1 MAETAAAD
9 VAVSG
14 ARGDGTLPY
23 PDPTGVPAGDDPV
36 AESLGHRIR
45 RLRVARGLTQ
55 QQIVGS
61 RYTRAFL
68 GAVESGARAPSP
80 EALAYFADRLGLPVD
95 DLRHGRPANATAQ
108 LAAELAAAR
117 RDLSAGRL
125 DAAERALT
133 GIRGRAER
141 YRLSELA
148 GWAGYQ
154 LAEAHLH
161 RGLTEDAAARYDELA
176 EGLPD
181 GCPALRA
188 AVLAR
193 QAYCLL
199 VAGDAPRAVA
209 ILEGGLRA
217 LRAAPPADPDA
228 ELRLTNAL
236 MYTFLE
242 LSWRDR
248 ARRLEREVAPLLAR
262 VTNREWVAQFH
273 ATVGQ
278 LRRDG
283 ELDEADRHL
292 REAGRRYTELG
303 LTREVALCQWARGYV
318 LLRAGR
324 PGEAGTE
331 LRRAREMLGAVGAV
345 LDHAG
350 ATLELA
356 EARRREGAL
365 AEAGELAEEAART
378 AAASDH
384 REIMAEAD
392 RVRGLVWAAQGDDD
406 QARRLLLR
414 AIDRY
419 ERAGLMGD
427 VVITCRHLAELLLA
441 RGERAE
447 AAAVLRRGLR
457 AAERLS

>member
-9 VAVSG
+9 VV
-14 ARGDGTLPY
+14 
-23 PDPTGVPAGDDPV
+23 VIGDDAPDDDLV
-36 AESLGHRIR
+36 VESLGQRIR

-55 QQIVGS
+55 QQVVGT

-80 EALAYFADRLGLPVD
+80 EALAYVARRLGVPVD
-95 DLRHGRPANATAQ
+95 DLRYGRPPGVADQ
-108 LAAELAAAR
+108 LAAEHAAAR
-117 RDLSAGRL
+117 RALSAGQVA
-125 DAAERALT
+125 AAEQALT
-133 GIRGRAER
+133 RIRRRADH
-141 YRLSELA
+141 YRLPELA
-148 GWAGYQ
+148 GWAGYH
-154 LAEAHLH
+154 LAEAQLH

-176 EGLPD
+176 RAVPD

-199 VAGDAPRAVA
+199 VTGDAPRAVA

-217 LRAAPPADPDA
+217 LRATPPVDADA

-248 ARRLEREVAPLLAR
+248 ARRLERDVSPLLDR
-262 VTNREWVAQFH
+262 VANQEWVAQFH
-273 ATVGQ
+273 AIAGQ

-283 ELDEADRHL
+283 ELAEADHHL
-292 REAGRRYTELG
+292 REAGRRYAELG
-303 LTREVALCQWARGYV
+303 LTREIGLCRWARGYV

-331 LRRAREMLGAVGAV
+331 LRRAREILGAVGAV
-345 LDHAG
+345 LDEAG

-356 EARRREGAL
+356 EARRREGVL
-365 AEAGELAEEAART
+365 DEAGELAEHAART
-378 AAASDH
+378 ATACDH
-384 REIMAEAD
+384 RELMAEAD
-392 RVRGLVWAAQGDDD
+392 RVRGLVRAAQGDAD

-414 AIDRY
+414 AVDRY

-441 RGERAE
+441 GAERDA

>member
-9 VAVSG
+9 VVVVGGGGG
-14 ARGDGTLPY
+14 APGDEL
-23 PDPTGVPAGDDPV
+23 VV
-36 AESLGHRIR
+36 ESLGHRIR
-45 RLRVARGLTQ
+45 RLRIAQGLTQ
-55 QQIVGS
+55 QQVVGS

-68 GAVESGARAPSP
+68 GAVESGVRVPSP

-95 DLRHGRPANATAQ
+95 DLRYGRPADAATR
-108 LAAELAAAR
+108 LAAEQASAR

-133 GIRGRAER
+133 GIRRRADH
-141 YRLSELA
+141 YRLPELA
-148 GWAGYQ
+148 GWAAYH
-154 LAEAHLH
+154 LAEAQLH
-161 RGLTEDAAARYDELA
+161 RGSTEDAAARYDELA
-176 EGLPD
+176 ATLPD

-199 VAGDAPRAVA
+199 VTGDAPRAVA

-217 LRAAPPADPDA
+217 LRAAPPVDADA

-248 ARRLEREVAPLLAR
+248 ARRLEREAASLLDR
-262 VTNREWVAQFH
+262 VTNQEWVAQFH
-273 ATVGQ
+273 AVAGQ

-292 REAGRRYTELG
+292 REAGRRYAELG
-303 LTREVALCQWARGYV
+303 LTREIALCHWARGYV

-324 PGEAGTE
+324 PGEAGPE

-356 EARRREGAL
+356 EARRREGVL
-365 AEAGELAEEAART
+365 DEAGALAEEAART
-378 AAASDH
+378 AAACDH

-392 RVRGLVWAAQGDDD
+392 RVRGLVRAAQGDHD

-414 AIDRY
+414 AVDRY

-441 RGERAE
+441 GAERD
-447 AAAVLRRGLR
+447 AATAVLRRGLR

>member
-9 VAVSG
+9 VVVVG
-14 ARGDGTLPY
+14 AGTT
-23 PDPTGVPAGDDPV
+23 PDDELVV
-36 AESLGHRIR
+36 ESLGHRIR
-45 RLRVARGLTQ
+45 RLRAARGLTQ
-55 QQIVGS
+55 QQVVGT

-95 DLRHGRPANATAQ
+95 DLRYGRPADAADR
-108 LAAELAAAR
+108 LAAEHAAAR
-117 RDLSAGRL
+117 RALSAGRL
-125 DAAERALT
+125 DAAERALA
-133 GIRGRAER
+133 GIRRRAEH
-141 YRLSELA
+141 YGLSELA
-148 GWAGYQ
+148 GWAEYH
-154 LAEAHLH
+154 LAEAQLH
-161 RGLTEDAAARYDELA
+161 RGRTEDAAAGYDELA
-176 EGLPD
+176 KALPD

-199 VAGDAPRAVA
+199 VTGDAPRAVA
-209 ILEGGLRA
+209 MLEGGLRC
-217 LRAAPPADPDA
+217 LRAAPPVDADA

-236 MYTFLE
+236 MYTYLE
-242 LSWRDR
+242 LSWRER
-248 ARRLEREVAPLLAR
+248 ARRLEREVTPLLDR
-262 VTNREWVAQFH
+262 VGNREWVAQFH
-273 ATVGQ
+273 AVAGQ

-283 ELDEADRHL
+283 ELAEADRHL
-292 REAGRRYTELG
+292 REAARGYAELG
-303 LTREVALCQWARGYV
+303 LTREIALCRWARGYV

-324 PGEAGTE
+324 PAEAGAE
-331 LRRAREMLGAVGAV
+331 LRAAREMLGAVGAV

-365 AEAGELAEEAART
+365 DEAGELAEEAART
-378 AAASDH
+378 CAACDH
-384 REIMAEAD
+384 RELMAEAD
-392 RVRGLVWAAQGDDD
+392 RVRGLVRAAQGDDD
-406 QARRLLLR
+406 QARRLLSR
-414 AIDRY
+414 AVDRY

-427 VVITCRHLAELLLA
+427 VVITCRHLAELLLG
-441 RGERAE
+441 RSERDA

>member
-1 MAETAAAD
+1 MAETAAD
-9 VAVSG
+9 VAVVGS
-14 ARGDGTLPY
+14 A
-23 PDPTGVPAGDDPV
+23 DPHDAAAGDVDSRDDAV
-36 AESLGHRIR
+36 GESLGDRIR
-45 RLRVARGLTQ
+45 RLRLARGLTQ
-55 QQIVGS
+55 QQVVGS
-61 RYTRAFL
+61 RYTRAYL
-68 GAVESGARAPSP
+68 GAVESGARMPSP
-80 EALAYFADRLGLPVD
+80 EALAHFADRLGLAVD
-95 DLRHGRPANATAQ
+95 DLRHGRPANAAAQ
-108 LAAELAAAR
+108 LAAEQAAAR
-117 RDLSAGRL
+117 RELSAGRL
-125 DAAERALT
+125 DAAERTLT
-133 GIRGRAER
+133 GIRRRAER

-148 GWAGYQ
+148 GWAGYH
-154 LAEAHLH
+154 LAEAQLH
-161 RGLTEDAAARYDELA
+161 RGRTEDAATRYDELA
-176 EGLPD
+176 DQLPD
-181 GCPALRA
+181 DCPALRA

-209 ILEGGLRA
+209 LLEGGLRA
-217 LRAAPPADPDA
+217 LRAAPPVDADA

-242 LSWRDR
+242 LSWRER
-248 ARRLEREVAPLLAR
+248 ARRLEREVTPLLTRA
-262 VTNREWVAQFH
+262 TNREWVAQFH
-273 ATVGQ
+273 AVAGQ

-292 REAGRRYTELG
+292 REAVRRYTELG
-303 LTREVALCQWARGYV
+303 LTREIGLCHWARGYV

-324 PGEAGTE
+324 PGEAGAQ
-331 LRRAREMLGAVGAV
+331 LRRARETLGDVGAV

-365 AEAGELAEEAART
+365 DEAADLAEEAAR
-378 AAASDH
+378 AATASDH

-392 RVRGLVWAAQGDDD
+392 RVRGLVRAAQGDGD

-414 AIDRY
+414 AVDRY

-441 RGERAE
+441 RAERDE

>member
-9 VAVSG
+9 VVVVG
-14 ARGDGTLPY
+14 ADSA
-23 PDPTGVPAGDDPV
+23 PDDDLV
-36 AESLGHRIR
+36 VESLGHRIR

-55 QQIVGS
+55 QQVVGS

-68 GAVESGARAPSP
+68 GAVESGARMPSP

-95 DLRHGRPANATAQ
+95 DLRYGRPANAAAR
-108 LAAELAAAR
+108 LATEHAAAR
-117 RDLSAGRL
+117 RALSAGRL
-125 DAAERALT
+125 DAAERALSAV
-133 GIRGRAER
+133 RRRAEH

-148 GWAGYQ
+148 GWAGYH
-154 LAEAHLH
+154 LAEAQLH

-176 EGLPD
+176 KALPD

-199 VAGDAPRAVA
+199 VTGDAPRAVA
-209 ILEGGLRA
+209 MLEGGLRD
-217 LRAAPPADPDA
+217 LRAAPPADADA

-242 LSWRDR
+242 LSWRER
-248 ARRLEREVAPLLAR
+248 ARRLEREVTPLLGR
-262 VTNREWVAQFH
+262 VGNREWVAQFH
-273 ATVGQ
+273 AVAGQ

-283 ELDEADRHL
+283 ELAEADRHL
-292 REAGRRYTELG
+292 REAARGYAELG
-303 LTREVALCQWARGYV
+303 LTREIALCRWARGYV

-331 LRRAREMLGAVGAV
+331 LRSAREMLGAVGAV

-365 AEAGELAEEAART
+365 DEAGELAEEAART
-378 AAASDH
+378 VAACDH
-384 REIMAEAD
+384 RELMAEAD
-392 RVRGLVWAAQGDDD
+392 RVRGLVRAAQGDDD

-414 AIDRY
+414 AVDRY

-427 VVITCRHLAELLLA
+427 VVITCRHLAELLLG
-441 RGERAE
+441 RSERDM

>member
-1 MAETAAAD
+1 MAQTAAAG
-9 VAVSG
+9 VAVPG
-14 ARGDGTLPY
+14 AAGGAHD
-23 PDPTGVPAGDDPV
+23 DDPAG
-36 AESLGHRIR
+36 ESLGHRIR

-55 QQIVGS
+55 QQVAGS

-68 GAVESGARAPSP
+68 GAVESGARVPSP
-80 EALAYFADRLGLPVD
+80 EALAHFARQLGLPVD
-95 DLRHGRPANATAQ
+95 DLRYGRPANAAAQ
-108 LAAELAAAR
+108 LAAEQAVAR

-133 GIRGRAER
+133 GIRRRAEA

-148 GWAGYQ
+148 GWARYH
-154 LAEAHLH
+154 LAEAQLH
-161 RGLTEDAAARYDELA
+161 RGLTEDAAARYDVLA
-176 EGLPD
+176 DDLPD
-181 GCPALRA
+181 GCPPLRA

-217 LRAAPPADPDA
+217 LRAAPPVDADA

-242 LSWRDR
+242 LSWRER
-248 ARRLEREVAPLLAR
+248 ARRLEREVAPLLGR
-262 VTNREWVAQFH
+262 VTHREWVAQFH
-273 ATVGQ
+273 AVAGQ

-292 REAGRRYTELG
+292 REAVRRYTELG
-303 LTREVALCQWARGYV
+303 LTREIALCHWARGYV

-324 PGEAGTE
+324 PGEAGAE

-356 EARRREGAL
+356 EARRREGVL
-365 AEAGELAEEAART
+365 DEAGALAEEAAGA

-384 REIMAEAD
+384 RELMAEAD
-392 RVRGLVWAAQGDDD
+392 RVRGLVRAARGDDV

-414 AIDRY
+414 AVDRY

-441 RGERAE
+441 GAERDE